1 MYVDPLNE
9 PSVNKDMN
17 SIVIRLKDFFIVAS
31 DVMQNMHV
39 IGSWQPLSLLGNVRN
54 ESSLYNANKC

>member
-39 IGSWQPLSLLGNVRN
+39 IGS
-54 ESSLYNANKC
+54 